1 MPIASFVASIPERN
15 SSATHELIFLAT
27 QVPPLGSKSYFIE
40 VSLES
45 DHSSIPIQPNS
56 TTEFIEISNNVKVLQ
71 SSFSLFL
78 VIQICIIK

>member
-40 VSLES
+40 VSLEN
-45 DHSSIPIQPNS
+45 DPSSIPIQPNS
-56 TTEFIEISNNVKVLQ
+56 TTDSIEISNNV
-71 SSFSLFL
+71 SFINILIFIYSHSMYN
-78 VIQICIIK
+78 

>member
-40 VSLES
+40 VSFES
-45 DHSSIPIQPNS
+45 DPLSIPIQPNS
-56 TTEFIEISNNVKVLQ
+56 TTDSIEISNNV
-71 SSFSLFL
+71 SLINILIF
-78 VIQICIIK
+78 VYGYSMYN